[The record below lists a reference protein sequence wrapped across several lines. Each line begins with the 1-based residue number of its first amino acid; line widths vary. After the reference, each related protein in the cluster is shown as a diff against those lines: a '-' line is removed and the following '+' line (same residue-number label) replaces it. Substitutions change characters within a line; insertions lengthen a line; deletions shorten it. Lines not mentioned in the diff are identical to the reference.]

1 MPVHRIHEN
10 KGWDEMDQT
19 VHEFVSPVQ
28 VNDGRWHV
36 FRQVD
41 SLCCME
47 EEHGFSNYAV
57 TNVIDGL
64 G

>member
-1 MPVHRIHEN
+1 
-10 KGWDEMDQT
+10 MDQT